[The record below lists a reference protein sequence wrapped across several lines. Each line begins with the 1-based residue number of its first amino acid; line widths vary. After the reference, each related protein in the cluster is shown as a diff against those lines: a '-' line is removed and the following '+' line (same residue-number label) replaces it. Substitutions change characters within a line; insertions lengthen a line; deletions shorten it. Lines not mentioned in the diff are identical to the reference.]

1 MLERICGNMKYNYKF
16 TVGYFFFIILH
27 LSVESCFQKSSDK
40 VLYQFHRRGAGA
52 GGNSRDLTA
61 AVCYKEVTDSR
72 LEVTTW
78 PVRRTQPI
86 GQTSLSSVF
95 PSMQMVL
102 RYAVYDP
109 PTLA

>member
-1 MLERICGNMKYNYKF
+1 MSRVVFKKVQIK
-16 TVGYFFFIILH
+16 FFI
-27 LSVESCFQKSSDK
+27 SSTGGG
-40 VLYQFHRRGAGA
+40 RGA

>member
-1 MLERICGNMKYNYKF
+1 MSRVVFKKVQIK
-16 TVGYFFFIILH
+16 FFI
-27 LSVESCFQKSSDK
+27 SST
-40 VLYQFHRRGAGA
+40 
-52 GGNSRDLTA
+52 GGGDSRDLTA